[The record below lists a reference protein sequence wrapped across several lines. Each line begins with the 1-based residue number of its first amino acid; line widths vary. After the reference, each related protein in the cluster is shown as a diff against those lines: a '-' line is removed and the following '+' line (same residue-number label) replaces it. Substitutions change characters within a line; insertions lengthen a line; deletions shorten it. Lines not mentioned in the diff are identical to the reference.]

1 VSDRKV
7 RLRATQAH
15 QSRIYGTTV
24 NSESDLFYSR
34 FLDLYGRPNRLTLP
48 ERSGHANLVE
58 AMHMLAGQAYNEK
71 LAAPQGRLQQLL
83 KSGRSNRDIVQEFYE
98 AAFARLPEPDELSAI
113 EKLVASDKDR
123 ESGLKDFVW
132 ALLCSREFAENH

>member
-1 VSDRKV
+1 
-7 RLRATQAH
+7 
-15 QSRIYGTTV
+15 
-24 NSESDLFYSR
+24 
-34 FLDLYGRPNRLTLP
+34 
-48 ERSGHANLVE
+48 
-58 AMHMLAGQAYNEK
+58 MLAGQAYNEK

-83 KSGRSNRDIVQEFYE
+83 KSGRSNRDIVQEFYQ